1 MKYAGILAAFALCA
15 SAAGADAGSLVYT
28 PTNPAFGGSPLNG
41 SWQMQQA
48 TAGNHF
54 NRAAPTSGPQQLTQ
68 AQIFAQQ
75 LQSQLYASLANQVT
89 QAIFGTNAQQS
100 GTFTFQG
107 TTISF
112 AKVDGQTNITIN
124 DGSTVTQ
131 ISLPTVTH

>member
-1 MKYAGILAAFALCA
+1 MKYAGILAALAL
-15 SAAGADAGSLVYT
+15 SAGATDAVAGSLVYT

-54 NRAAPTSGPQQLTQ
+54 NRAAPTTTPTEMTQ
-68 AQIFAQQ
+68 SQIFAQQ
-75 LQSQLYASLANQVT
+75 LQSQLYGSLANQIT
-89 QAIFGTNAQQS
+89 QAIFGTNAQQN

-112 AKVDGQTNITIN
+112 NKANGQTNITIN
-124 DGSTVTQ
+124 DGSTITQ
-131 ISLPTVTH
+131 ISLPTVQ

>member
-1 MKYAGILAAFALCA
+1 MKYAGILAALAL
-15 SAAGADAGSLVYT
+15 SAGAADAGSLVYT

-54 NRAAPTSGPQQLTQ
+54 NRAAPPTPTPQMTQ
-68 AQIFAQQ
+68 SQIFAQQ
-75 LQSQLYASLANQVT
+75 LQSQLYASLANQIT
-89 QAIFGTNAQQS
+89 EAIYGTSAAQN

-112 AKVDGQTNITIN
+112 VKANGQTNITIN

-131 ISLPTVTH
+131 LSLPTVTH